1 MNDIASMRKMRPLP
15 LSGGS
20 FAGRETG
27 SLLSGAAVSAGLG
40 DFVRAGKTTRFYQS
54 DTLAESMTQ
63 RGFPPV

>member
-1 MNDIASMRKMRPLP
+1 MRPLP

-20 FAGRETG
+20 LIGRETA
-27 SLLSGAAVSAGLG
+27 SLLSGATVSAGLG

-54 DTLAESMTQ
+54 DTFAESMTR